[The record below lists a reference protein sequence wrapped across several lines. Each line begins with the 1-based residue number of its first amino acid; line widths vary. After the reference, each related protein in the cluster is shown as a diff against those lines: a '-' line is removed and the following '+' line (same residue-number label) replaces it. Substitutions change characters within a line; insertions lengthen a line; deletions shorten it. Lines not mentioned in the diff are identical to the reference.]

1 MSLNSQQEQREQLNP
16 LFDYRVGLTKIM
28 PGLIIF
34 FVVAVANIA
43 TNSLLIYLMQ
53 RIRRIGDVTH
63 VFILCLCI
71 SDICVGF
78 NQILCVVLR
87 VFMDSIDREVT
98 HWLALVS
105 FFLSYLFEP
114 LSAALLILVAM
125 DRYIH
130 LRYLTRY
137 SIILTKRRAKTLT
150 KACISIN
157 ICFTTSLVVAMMN
170 GVYEIL
176 NLTLITVYIIMLM
189 AVTMFYVTAYRSV
202 KTRVRDST
210 ISSTGYQRRRSTNGN
225 KSIFRGIV
233 VILLSL
239 LACYAPF
246 IFLTI
251 GRSVLHLAG
260 RTDHEITFTL
270 AFAYG
275 IKCLSAS
282 INAIVLIAMNKE
294 YKRYVLKFISNRC
307 GRGTRVSQLASP
319 EDMSTIENPGSK
331 YADCQQNTETA
342 EAQKNSENRQCM
354 ERVIATAGK
363 NLITSN
369 SVRSDSK

>member
-1 MSLNSQQEQREQLNP
+1 M
-16 LFDYRVGLTKIM
+16 IM

-34 FVVAVANIA
+34 FVVAVANIV

-53 RIRRIGDVTH
+53 KIRRIGEVTH

-78 NQILCVVLR
+78 NQILCVILR
-87 VFMDSIDREVT
+87 VFMDNIDRDVT

-105 FFLSYLFEP
+105 FFVSYLFEP
-114 LSAALLILVAM
+114 LSAHLLILVAM

-137 SIILTKRRAKTLT
+137 SIIMTKRRAKTLT
-150 KACISIN
+150 KVCVSIN
-157 ICFTTSLVVAMMN
+157 ICFTTALVFAMMK
-170 GVYEIL
+170 GVYETL
-176 NLTLITVYIIMLM
+176 NLILVTVYIIMLM
-189 AVTMFYVTAYRSV
+189 AVTAFYITAYRSV
-202 KTRVRDST
+202 KRRVRDST

-270 AFAYG
+270 ALAYG

-282 INAIVLIAMNKE
+282 INAIVLITMNKE
-294 YKRYVLKFISNRC
+294 YKRYVLKSISNSC

-319 EDMSTIENPGSK
+319 EDMSTIENAGSK
-331 YADCQQNTETA
+331 HADCQQNTETA
-342 EAQKNSENRQCM
+342 DEQQNTKKRQCV
-354 ERVIATAGK
+354 ERVVKTAGR
-363 NLITSN
+363 NVITSN
-369 SVRSDSK
+369 SVRSVSK